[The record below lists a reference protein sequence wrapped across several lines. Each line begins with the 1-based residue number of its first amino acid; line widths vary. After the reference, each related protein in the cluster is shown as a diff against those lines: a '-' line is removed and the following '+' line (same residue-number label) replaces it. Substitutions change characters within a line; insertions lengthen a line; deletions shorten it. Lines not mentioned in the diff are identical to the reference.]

1 MTLSSLPGCT
11 LVGCPP
17 PPLPP
22 NPPPLFPLFP
32 LSPAWGAPGG
42 ASWPRAAPPAAPR
55 GAAPPPPFLLT
66 LPSISSFLPYA
77 LARVRVT

>member
-11 LVGCPP
+11 LVGC
-17 PPLPP
+17 
-22 NPPPLFPLFP
+22 
-32 LSPAWGAPGG
+32 S
-42 ASWPRAAPPAAPR
+42 
-55 GAAPPPPFLLT
+55 PPPFLLT